1 MSLHVIRVWL
11 PDRPGALGAVAT
23 RVGAVRGDV
32 VGIEIIERGA
42 GRAIDEITVELPDDD
57 LVELLVLEI
66 GEVDG
71 VDVEDVRPLGAPHE
85 DPAVTA
91 LGVAARVVT
100 AASEAA
106 LADAMVQGAVELLR
120 ADWAALVDLETSQL
134 VASAGDG
141 VPNGAW
147 VAGYVRGTTA
157 SGAAELEE
165 LALAEV
171 PDHRWVLVVARDAL
185 PLRGRE
191 RAVLDGLGGLG

>member
-1 MSLHVIRVWL
+1 MSVHVIRVWL

-32 VGIEIIERGA
+32 IGIEIIERGA

-106 LADAMVQGAVELLR
+106 LADAMVQGAVDLLR

-147 VAGYVRGTTA
+147 VAGYVRGTA
-157 SGAAELEE
+157 LEE

-171 PDHRWVLVVARDAL
+171 PEHRWVLVVARDAL